1 MTINQNC
8 NTIVFARRKKNMKF
22 VLSKFMHKQFA
33 SFQTIKL
40 AFAVFSIPDGVVSEQ
55 LEFLPGKARAMS
67 LT

>member
-1 MTINQNC
+1 
-8 NTIVFARRKKNMKF
+8 MKF